1 MAQVAH
7 ELMVEAMQRV
17 GKAEGL
23 AIRMEAL
30 LDKRYGESAI
40 YAYTNARSVPPGD
53 VLLAAAA
60 AAGVSVDERLGIGRQ
75 PDATERELAAQGQ
88 VLDQLRSQL
97 EALRKQVADLQADL
111 MDLRSLMP
119 EADQISGRPDRG
131 AETG

>member
-1 MAQVAH
+1 MAQAAQ
-7 ELMVEAMQRV
+7 ELMVEALQRV

-53 VLLAAAA
+53 VLLAAVA

-75 PDATERELAAQGQ
+75 PDATERQLAAQAQ
-88 VLDQLRSQL
+88 VLDELRSQL
-97 EALRKQVADLQADL
+97 DAQRKQVADLQADL
-111 MDLRSLMP
+111 MDLRSSMP
-119 EADQISGRPDRG
+119 DADQRTGRSERG
-131 AETG
+131 TEAS